1 LDFKRN
7 QINKITKT
15 TQKDTKRHK
24 KIHKYLKSDKIFTK
38 RHKNN
43 KKYLKI
49 ILFIVE
55 N

>member
-1 LDFKRN
+1 MYK
-7 QINKITKT
+7 K

-24 KIHKYLKSDKIFTK
+24 KTYKHLKSDNIFTK
-38 RHKNN
+38 RHKKN